1 VIGLREPLTGSPLR
15 GCGDL
20 MAHTP
25 DDGRERPASPGLG
38 NVLSVGDPALRLA
51 LQAQDLADQ
60 SQRLIDDALVLA
72 HEREDVAAHAQH
84 LAEKRQRL
92 AEERQRLAELV
103 RQVAAEAQR
112 VAEARQ
118 QHAADQHQG
127 AAAELERQ
135 RARLTAILASMSDA
149 VLVVDA
155 AGTPVLTNA
164 AFERFFNS
172 GLTVTLE
179 DEHGQPLAAEQMP
192 SQRAL
197 RGESFTMQLI
207 RVASDGARHV
217 LEANGAPIMTNGVEL
232 WGVVVIRDITDRTLR
247 RLQDEFLHMAGHE
260 LRTPLTPLRGYLD
273 LLTHALTAGA
283 DSARTQHYVMH
294 AVAETQRLQVLVND
308 LLDAGRLQTGKLN
321 VHRAPVDLGSLAAH
335 IIATAQIDAP
345 GQPITLDAPTDPLVV
360 NGDAARLGQVLLN
373 LLTNALM
380 YAPQSPRIDV
390 RVRRDGHDAIL
401 EVQDY
406 GPGIP
411 AADLPHLFARFYQ
424 VARADYPS
432 RQGLGLGL
440 FIAHELVRA
449 HDGRIDVRSTDGEG
463 TTFILRLPV
472 HAGR

>member
-1 VIGLREPLTGSPLR
+1 
-15 GCGDL
+15 

-25 DDGRERPASPGLG
+25 DDGREQPASRGPESP
-38 NVLSVGDPALRLA
+38 VSVADPALRLA
-51 LQAQDLADQ
+51 QQAQDLADQ
-60 SQRLIDDALVLA
+60 SQRLIDEALALA
-72 HEREDVAAHAQH
+72 HEREDVAAHSQH

-92 AEERQRLAELV
+92 AEERQRLAELA
-103 RQVAAEAQR
+103 RGIAQEAQR
-112 VAEARQ
+112 LAEARE
-118 QHAADQHQG
+118 QHAADQQQG

-135 RARLTAILASMSDA
+135 RTRLATILGSMSDA

-179 DEHGQPLAAEQMP
+179 DEEGQPLTAEQRP

-207 RVASDGARHV
+207 RVDSDGARHV
-217 LEANGAPIMTNGVEL
+217 LEANGQPVTTNGVER

-247 RLQDEFLHMAGHE
+247 RLQDEFLHMAAHE
-260 LRTPLTPLRGYLD
+260 LHTPLTPLRGYLD
-273 LLTHALTAGA
+273 LLTHSLASGA
-283 DSARTQHYVMH
+283 DRARDQRYVGLV
-294 AVAETQRLQVLVND
+294 VAETQRLQVLVDD
-308 LLDAGRLQTGKLN
+308 LLDAGRLQTGKLRL
-321 VHRAPVDLGSLAAH
+321 HRAPVDLGPLAAQ
-335 IIATAQIDAP
+335 IVETAQIEAP
-345 GQPITLDAPTDPLVV
+345 GQPITLAAPQDPLMV

-373 LLTNALM
+373 LLTNAFM
-380 YAPQSPRIDV
+380 YAPQSPRIDM
-390 RVRRDGHDAIL
+390 RVRRENHEAVL

-449 HDGRIDVRSTDGEG
+449 HDGRIDVRSTEGAG
-463 TTFILRLPV
+463 TTLIMRLPV
-472 HAGR
+472 LEDDAPR